1 MKKPI
6 GHSVFFP
13 VQNLQCFTTTL
24 QVCACDW
31 FVVPSLQQLDSLARD
46 FRLSLGFVVR
56 MRYAVIFCMLWTVVQ
71 VFFVLQTVVV
81 FEKAGHRISS
91 TVYHTGTSTPVR
103 DCTPYSLLQ
112 YLYSTLHNRIPES
125 DTGFGLWTKR
135 ICVLIYQYS
144 STKNTGFW
152 IPRLTSTVRRL
163 PQIGIVAS
171 ETRRLQIDAV
181 EVQQ

>member
-1 MKKPI
+1 MNKPI

-112 YLYSTLHNRIPES
+112 YLYSTIEFWNLTQALDKAHLC
-125 DTGFGLWTKR
+125 T
-135 ICVLIYQYS
+135 VLIYQYS